1 MSRELL
7 WREFPNEQRATYFHN
22 FWPGAETGSQIPS
35 IHEWL
40 STSELG
46 QNFRLDDG
54 QEKLVLLVKG
64 QLLLRYP
71 DAIIYAVEAAS
82 PTRLGTK
89 EAHPL
94 FRGRLDPDIT
104 YIGLNVTE
112 EDARGEPGWFF
123 VLQEQPTSPRFG
135 LDVSRDPGL
144 APDAPLPGW
153 NNLSWQDLKVPEG
166 GHLRLK
172 DTSVTVQKPEG
183 LQWGFN
189 AAHQAAILRQRPA
202 RVAIHARLLL
212 TPLPEG

>member
-1 MSRELL
+1 V
-7 WREFPNEQRATYFHN
+7 Q
-22 FWPGAETGSQIPS
+22 
-35 IHEWL
+35 
-40 STSELG
+40 
-46 QNFRLDDG
+46 
-54 QEKLVLLVKG
+54 
-64 QLLLRYP
+64 
-71 DAIIYAVEAAS
+71 AAS

-104 YIGLNVTE
+104 YVGLDVTE
-112 EDARGEPGWFF
+112 EEARGEPGWFF

-135 LDVSRDPGL
+135 LDVNRDPGL

-166 GHLRLK
+166 GYLQLK
-172 DTSVTVQKPEG
+172 DSSITVQKPEG

-212 TPLPEG
+212 APLSEG